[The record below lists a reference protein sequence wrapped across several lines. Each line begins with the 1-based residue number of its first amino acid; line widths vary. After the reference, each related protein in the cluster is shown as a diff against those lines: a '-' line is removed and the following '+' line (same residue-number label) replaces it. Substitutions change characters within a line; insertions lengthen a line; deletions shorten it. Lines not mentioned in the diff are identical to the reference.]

1 MKRTLLCAL
10 LLLAGCRSPDSLA
23 KRPAPEVFE
32 LPPVHLTAPAR
43 GAPAPPVTITVLV
56 GGDVL
61 PHRPMLDEA
70 GVEMALAPLSPLFKS
85 ADRTLVN
92 YEAATGDPARAPRMT
107 YVAKPDWMG
116 ALSRSGILAIT
127 GANNHACD
135 AGLPGLKRTL
145 EAAQEASIGVYGIDE
160 ADPWR
165 PHTLVEKEGRRV
177 CVVAWTTLVNTTSAC
192 SKSYA
197 LATAPLDRTG
207 LGRVATAIGRAAR
220 EKCDATIA
228 VFHGGDEYMRQNAAV
243 LAMAR
248 QAADSGAHA
257 VVIHHPHVVSP
268 VLEHETKDG
277 RKVPIFSSVG
287 NLVSNQGE
295 SYRPSMPPSSAAR
308 RRLVCVNGW
317 TRLGMLARVAMRF
330 DDDKDRPALT
340 WGYHL
345 LWGENEHVDRRE
357 KARPKIRVRLL
368 DRERDREIVGRFS
381 ADMTG
386 APEVFEDPRWL

>member
-1 MKRTLLCAL
+1 MAFEI
-10 LLLAGCRSPDSLA
+10 
-23 KRPAPEVFE
+23 PAA
-32 LPPVHLTAPAR
+32 HLS
-43 GAPAPPVTITVLV
+43 APAPAKVATPVSITVLV

-70 GVEMALAPLSPLFKS
+70 GVEMALAPLSPIFKS
-85 ADRTLVN
+85 ADRTIVN
-92 YEAATGDPARAPRMT
+92 YEAATGDPARARGMT
-107 YVAKPDWMG
+107 YVAKPDWLG
-116 ALSRSGILAIT
+116 ALSRSGIAAIT

-135 AGLPGLKRTL
+135 AGLPGLRKTL
-145 EAAQEASIGVYGIDE
+145 EAAQGANLGVYGIDE

-165 PHTLVEKEGRRV
+165 PHTLVEKDGRRV

-192 SKSYA
+192 SRSYA

-207 LGRVATAIGRAAR
+207 LGRVATAIGRASR
-220 EKCDATIA
+220 ERCDATIA
-228 VFHGGDEYMRQNAAV
+228 VFHGGDEYKQQNAAV

-248 QAADSGAHA
+248 QAAEAGAAA
-257 VVIHHPHVVSP
+257 VVVHHPHVVSP

-277 RKVPIFSSVG
+277 RKVPIFPSVG

-295 SYRPSMPPSSAAR
+295 SYKPSMPPSYTAN

-317 TRLGMLARVAMRF
+317 TRLGMLARLALRF
-330 DDDKDRPALT
+330 EENKGKPALT

-345 LWGENEHVDRRE
+345 LWGENEHADRRE
-357 KARPKIRVRLL
+357 RLRPGIRVRLL

-381 ADMTG
+381 ADMKG
-386 APEVFEDPRWL
+386 APEVFRDPRWL